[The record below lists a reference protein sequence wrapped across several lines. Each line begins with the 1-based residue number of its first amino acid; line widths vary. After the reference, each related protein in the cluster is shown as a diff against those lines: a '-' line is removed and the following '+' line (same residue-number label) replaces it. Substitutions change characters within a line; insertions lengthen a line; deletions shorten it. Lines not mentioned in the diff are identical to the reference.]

1 MKVRYWLLILIILL
15 TACISKQPAEST
27 AETSITPAETPEP
40 LVPTLPDPQLSVTR
54 VPDTQMA
61 ASNFLSAWQAEDYE
75 KMYGMLTPLS
85 REALTLEEFT
95 KNYKDLAVNLT
106 LQTLDFEILSSLTN
120 PATAQVSFRVFYHT
134 SQVGDLKSDMVMNLS
149 MENNNWLVQWE
160 TSLMHE
166 KLKDGYHLSVDYTI
180 PPRGNIYDVNN
191 NALAAETDAVALG
204 IIPGEVVSTQTGT
217 LLVNLSLLTGRDTDE
232 IYSLYEYAGDDWYIP
247 VGQAPAQ
254 DVEDRYQ
261 VLSGL
266 DGLVMMDYTA
276 RYYFDDIAPHV
287 VGYVSP
293 IYAEDMEYYQR
304 LGYRGDEKVGA
315 AGLEKWG
322 EDYLAGTRGTTIYVV
337 DPQGKIDSVLAEND
351 SRPSYDLTTTF
362 SDDFQYAVQRSI
374 SGFRGAIVV
383 LERDTGRVLA
393 MASSPGYDPNLFEG
407 ENYNSTYL
415 LGEMLANEDIPL
427 LNRAAQGGYPLGSV
441 FKIITMAA
449 ALESGEYTAETTYE
463 CGHTFTELAGV
474 TLYDWTVDYHGRAI
488 EPSGLL
494 TLPEGLMRSCNP
506 YFYHIGL
513 DLYQKGMQDLIPEM
527 ARAFGLGS
535 ATGIDQVA
543 EDIGRVPDPTMEGDA
558 VQLAIG
564 QGEMLVT
571 PLQVARFVAA
581 IGNGGVL
588 YRPQLIENISNA
600 SGDSVM
606 QFEPEVDGTLPISD
620 ENMKIIQDAMLSVV
634 ENNRGTAHRELAN
647 LSIKVYGK
655 TGTAENP
662 FGDSHAWFAGYTD
675 ENREDLP
682 DIAIAVIAE
691 NAGQGSD
698 IGAPIFRRVVE
709 LYFFGKPLS
718 LYSWESTFYV
728 TRTPTPLPSLTPTQG
743 PTGTPEPTQE
753 EN

>member
-15 TACISKQPAEST
+15 TACTSKRPAEST

-266 DGLVMMDYTA
+266 DGLVMMDYSA

-606 QFEPEVDGTLPISD
+606 QFEPEVDGTLPISE

>member
-1 MKVRYWLLILIILL
+1 MKVRYWLLILLILL
-15 TACISKQPAEST
+15 LSACTSQQPAENGT
-27 AETSITPAETPEP
+27 ETSAVPSETPEP

-75 KMYGMLTPLS
+75 KMYGMLTNLS
-85 REALTLEEFT
+85 REALTLEDFT

-106 LQTLDFEILSSLTN
+106 LQTIDFEILSSLTN
-120 PATAQVSFRVFYHT
+120 PSSAQVSYRVFYHT
-134 SQVGDLKSDMVMNLS
+134 SQVGDLKSDMVMNLA
-149 MENNNWLVQWE
+149 MENDSWKVQWE

-180 PPRGNIYDVNN
+180 PPRGNIYDINN
-191 NALAAETDAVALG
+191 NALAADTDAVALG
-204 IIPGEVVSTQTGT
+204 IIPGDVVSTETGT
-217 LLVNLSLLTGRDTDE
+217 LLVNLSLLTGKSTDE

-247 VGQAPAQ
+247 VGQATAQ
-254 DVEDRYQ
+254 DVEERYR

-266 DGLVMMDYTA
+266 DGLVMMDYSA
-276 RYYFDDIAPHV
+276 RYYFDDISPHV

-293 IYAEDMEYYQR
+293 IYPEDMEYYQR

-322 EDYLAGTRGTTIYVV
+322 EDYLAGTRGATIYVV
-337 DPQGKIDSVLAEND
+337 DSQGKIDSVLAENS
-351 SRPSYDLTTTF
+351 SRPSYDITTTF
-362 SDDFQYAVQRSI
+362 NDDFQYAVQRSI

-383 LERDTGRVLA
+383 MERDTGRVLA
-393 MASSPGYDPNLFEG
+393 MASSPSYDPNLFEG
-407 ENYNSTYL
+407 ENYNSSFM
-415 LGEMLANEDIPL
+415 LGEMLAEEGTPL

-463 CGHTFTELAGV
+463 CGHTFTELPGV

-513 DLYQKGMQDLIPEM
+513 DLYQKGMIDLIPEM

-543 EDIGRVPDPTMEGDA
+543 EDVGNVPDATMEGDA

-571 PLQVARFVAA
+571 PLQVARFIAA
-581 IGNGGVL
+581 MGNGGTL
-588 YRPQLIENISNA
+588 YRPQLVETISNA
-600 SGDSVM
+600 NGDTVL

-647 LSIKVYGK
+647 LGIKVYGK

-709 LYFFGKPLS
+709 LYFYGKPLS

-728 TRTPTPLPSLTPTQG
+728 TRTPTPLPSLTPTPG
-743 PTGTPEPTQE
+743 PTNTPEPQE
-753 EN
+753 D